1 MEAKEGM
8 SLAGGKRMDF
18 PRQWFPPYF
27 ALGLSTNSILF
38 DSLLSQ
44 KRFVDAHALVIN
56 ELKKDSRGYWERMHK
71 KLKRIER
78 YFSSEHTSNSIR
90 IIFLSFW
97 PDFDIESNQ
106 ILDWIRLSCP
116 ALEVKIVKDPDDA
129 DIAIFSCYGNN
140 SFYFPHT
147 EHCDRWLFLGEN
159 VRPEFFNYDCCLGFD
174 LGDYHSKNIHLPLWL
189 FEIDFF
195 NKSYNDR
202 SPRKIRSYTCDRY
215 VDYSNRQ
222 NAVAYIGNNAEPLR
236 ESIITFLQLSKIR
249 VDRYGS
255 HTNPVTDKIDMYS
268 KYKVVLATENSYWPG
283 YVTEKLMHAHL
294 SGSHIIYWGGAYAKL
309 ASPINFFAE
318 HIYIPD
324 QIIDSVGLRD
334 FVLFAFLKTGP
345 VRINKLVEASHMAQY
360 LGHLL
365 SSINYRLKCYM

>member
-1 MEAKEGM
+1 MAVNEGM

-18 PRQWFPPYF
+18 PRQWFPPHF

-56 ELKKDSRGYWERMHK
+56 ELEKDSRGYWDRMHK
-71 KLKRIER
+71 KLTRIEK
-78 YFSSEHTSNSIR
+78 YYSSKHTSKYIR

-97 PDFDIESNQ
+97 PNFDIESNQ
-106 ILDWIRLSCP
+106 VLDWIRLSCQG
-116 ALEVKIVKDPDDA
+116 LEVKIVKDPYDA

-140 SFYFPHT
+140 SYYFPHT

-202 SPRKIRSYTCDRY
+202 SPQKIHVYTCDRCF
-215 VDYSNRQ
+215 DYSTRQ
-222 NAVAYIGNNAEPLR
+222 NAVAYIGNNAEPFR
-236 ESIITFLQLSKIR
+236 ESIITFLQLCKIR
-249 VDRYGS
+249 VDRFGS
-255 HTNPVTDKIDMYS
+255 QTNPVNDKIDMYS

-294 SGSHIIYWGGAYAKL
+294 SGSHIIYWGGTYPKVS
-309 ASPINFFAE
+309 SPINFYAE
-318 HIYIPD
+318 HIYRPD
-324 QIIDSVGLRD
+324 QLIDSIGLMD
-334 FVLFAFLKTGP
+334 FVLSAFLKTGP
-345 VRINKLVEASHMAQY
+345 VQIDKLVDIRNISQY
-360 LGHLL
+360 IGRLL
-365 SSINYRLKCYM
+365 SGINNRPL